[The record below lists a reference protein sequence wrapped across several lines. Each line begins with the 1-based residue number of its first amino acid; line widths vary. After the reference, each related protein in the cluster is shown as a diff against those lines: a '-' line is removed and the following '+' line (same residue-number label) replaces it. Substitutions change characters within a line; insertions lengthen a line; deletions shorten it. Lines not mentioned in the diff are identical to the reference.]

1 MRRNNRTLGM
11 LLALS
16 MTAYITGCGNA
27 GGTTQTTVQQKSE
40 TTAAAADTKSEEA
53 KPADAESTNAAEP
66 DTMQGATVDYP
77 TKTINITVPYDAG
90 SSTDIRT
97 RFLAQKISDKLGK
110 TVTITNLSG
119 AAGTTG
125 TIDYFMKAPDPHE
138 ILVVGIAA
146 MSTAPLTN
154 PALPYKFE
162 DFKVVGALDQEEQIL
177 YVCPSKTG
185 IQSFEDLVETGKN
198 RIVKYGGGGPT
209 AANDIIQ
216 AATYKQAGMKYE
228 SIVTSSTS
236 QRITDVLAG
245 SVDVTVAPP
254 ASGAEFVKTGDLV
267 PIAVLS
273 SENYEGFEGK
283 AVPSLGSLGYDYIF
297 SAYNMIL
304 VNGQVEDAYVKIL
317 SNALQEIYA
326 SEDYMKQAEEMG
338 MNICAD
344 SPETVKAQVEKTID
358 GFSEMLEIINN

>member
-1 MRRNNRTLGM
+1 MKRSKKAM
-11 LLALS
+11 SILLALS
-16 MTAYITGCGNA
+16 MAASMTACG
-27 GGTTQTTVQQKSE
+27 GSE
-40 TTAAAADTKSEEA
+40 PTTAQTGESQKVANAEVTQDA
-53 KPADAESTNAAEP
+53 K
-66 DTMQGATVDYP
+66 VDYP

-97 RFLAQKISDKLGK
+97 RFLAQKLSDKLGK
-110 TVTITNLSG
+110 PVTITNLSG

-125 TIDYFMKAPDPHE
+125 TIDYFMKTPDPHE

-162 DFKVVGALDQEEQIL
+162 DFKVIGALDQEEQIL
-177 YVCPSKTG
+177 YVCPAKTG
-185 IQSFEDLVETGKN
+185 ISSFEELVDTGKN

-216 AATYKQAGMKYE
+216 AATYKKAGMQYE

-254 ASGAEFVKTGDLV
+254 SSGAEFVKTGDLV

-273 SENYEGFEGK
+273 SSDYTGFEGK
-283 AVPSLGSLGYDYIF
+283 SVPSLGSLGYDYIF

-304 VNGQVEDAYVKIL
+304 MNGQVDDAYVELL
-317 SNALQEIYA
+317 SDTLQEIYE
-326 SEDYMKQAEEMG
+326 SEDYLKQAEEMG

-344 SPETVKAQVEKTID
+344 PPEAVEAQVNKTID
-358 GFSEMLEIINN
+358 GFREMLEIIK